1 MSHGHEHHY
10 PEPIPSDGYEKL
22 DAHPA
27 TVVKFLAWLIIGTVL
42 VLIGMWALLAAYK
55 KMPLPHSDSERH
67 PMAEAR
73 QVPIAPQLEAMKGP
87 HVDKDGVMLSEDGG
101 PYFNTKMFGDWKR
114 QWDEDMSSY
123 GWIDRSAHI
132 VRVPI
137 QRAMEMKISKGF
149 PTASKPGT

>member
-10 PEPIPSDGYEKL
+10 PAPIPSDGYEKL

-27 TVVKFLAWLIIGTVL
+27 TVVKFLAWLVIGTVL
-42 VLIGMWALLAAYK
+42 VLIGMWALLQAYK

-67 PMAEAR
+67 PLAEAR
-73 QVPIAPQLEAMKGP
+73 QVPTAPQLEAMKGP
-87 HVDKDGVMLSEDGG
+87 HKDMDGVMLSEDGG

-114 QWDEDMSSY
+114 QWDADMSTY

-137 QRAMEMKISKGF
+137 QRAMEMKLSKGF
-149 PTASKPGT
+149 PTASKTGN